1 MPEPSAALPGRFD
14 DLDLRPELQR
24 ALTALGFEEPTPI
37 QQAAIPVLLE
47 GGDVVGRAAT
57 GTGKTAAFALPI
69 LQLLAEGARPKAPVA
84 LVLVPTRELALQVCA
99 AMESYGRDLRARV
112 LAVYGGAPIGKQW
125 RALEDGVDVVVATP
139 GRALDHLRR
148 GSLTLD
154 GLRTVVLDEADEMF
168 ERGFAEDIEAILEET
183 PAERQTVLFSATM
196 PPRIDG
202 MIRRHLR
209 TPARIEIA
217 APAQV
222 AGEAP
227 KVTQKAYVVRRFDRA
242 AALARILEL
251 ESPTAT
257 LVFCRTR
264 TDVDDLTEQL
274 NGRGYRAEA
283 LHGGLGQEAR
293 DRVMGRLRAGTAE
306 LLIATDVA
314 ARGLDVDVLSHV
326 VNAELP
332 SSPEIYTHRI
342 GRVGRAGRDGVAIS
356 LFDPRQHNQLQFI
369 ERITGNK
376 ISIEAL
382 PSVTQLRTAKMA
394 RLVGE
399 VATLLA
405 AGDVAINDP
414 ALDALLDEHDPAKV
428 AMAALQ
434 LAATKDG
441 DRLSEDAIED
451 LSYRLLRR
459 RNERPDRPVRAD
471 RPQRTDRPERA
482 DRFTRNDRPGRDD
495 RPERSERFDRPS
507 REDRPV
513 RADRDERPGR
523 PERSD
528 RPERGPR
535 PAGGPRGTAA
545 GMTKLFVGAG
555 HDVGLRPKDLVGA
568 ITGEAGLRG
577 SDVGAIDIND
587 RFTLVEVPSDR
598 ADDVIVALRGTTIKG
613 ARATVRRERFTA
625 GSGPAA
631 GRGGPAPFKKKKFDG
646 DGKGRPVKRPGW

>member
-1 MPEPSAALPGRFD
+1 MHFS
-14 DLDLRPELQR
+14 DLRPELLR
-24 ALTALGFEEPTPI
+24 ALTALGYEEPTPI
-37 QQAAIPVLLE
+37 QEAAIPVLLR

-69 LQLLAEGARPKAPVA
+69 LERLADGPRGAAPVA
-84 LVLVPTRELALQVCA
+84 LVLVPTRELALQVNEA
-99 AMESYGRDLRARV
+99 LTSYGRELGARV

-125 RALEDGVDVVVATP
+125 RTLETGVDVVVATP

-148 GSLTLD
+148 GSLVLD
-154 GLRTVVLDEADEMF
+154 ELQTVVLDEADEMF
-168 ERGFAEDIEAILEET
+168 ERGFAEDIEAILEAT
-183 PAERQTVLFSATM
+183 PSTRQTVLFSATM

-209 TPARIEIA
+209 DPERIEIA
-217 APAQV
+217 APAVV

-227 KVTQKAYVVRRFDRA
+227 KVTQKAYVVRRSDRA

-251 ESPTAT
+251 ESPVAT

-264 TDVDDLTEQL
+264 IDVDDLTEQL
-274 NGRGYRAEA
+274 NSRGYRAEA

-332 SSPEIYTHRI
+332 TSPEIYTHRI

-382 PSVTQLRTAKMA
+382 PSVAQLRAAQFGRTLDEV
-394 RLVGE
+394 RELLVAGGFDS
-399 VATLLA
+399 VAT
-405 AGDVAINDP
+405 G
-414 ALDALLDEHDPAKV
+414 LDQLLDEHDPAKV
-428 AMAALQ
+428 AMAALH
-434 LAATKDG
+434 LATAKSG
-441 DRLSEDAIED
+441 DRLGEDDIED
-451 LSYRLLRR
+451 LAPRLLRR
-459 RNERPDRPVRAD
+459 RTERPERGERPARFDRAD
-471 RPQRTDRPERA
+471 RGDRGAGPGERG
-482 DRFTRNDRPGRDD
+482 P
-495 RPERSERFDRPS
+495 
-507 REDRPV
+507 
-513 RADRDERPGR
+513 RA
-523 PERSD
+523 
-528 RPERGPR
+528 ERGPR
-535 PAGGPRGTAA
+535 PTSA

-555 HDVGLRPKDLVGA
+555 HNIGLRPGDLVGA
-568 ITGEAGLRG
+568 IAGEAGLRG
-577 SDVGAIDIND
+577 SDVGGIDISD

-598 ADDVIVALRGTTIKG
+598 ADEVITALRGTTIKG
-613 ARATVRRERFTA
+613 TKAVVRRERFA
-625 GSGPAA
+625 EPGA
-631 GRGGPAPFKKKKFDG
+631 KKFVQGAPKQNRFNDSTTPSRFA
-646 DGKGRPVKRPGW
+646 KQPKWS

>member
-1 MPEPSAALPGRFD
+1 MLEPTAASPGSFD

-37 QQAAIPVLLE
+37 QHAAIPVLLE
-47 GGDVVGRAAT
+47 GKDVVGRAAT

-69 LQLLAEGARPKAPVA
+69 LQLLGDNPRPKAPVA
-84 LVLVPTRELALQVCA
+84 LVLVPTRELALQVCDA
-99 AMESYGRDLRARV
+99 LQSYGQPLRARV
-112 LAVYGGAPIGKQW
+112 LAVYGGAPIAKQW
-125 RALEDGVDVVVATP
+125 RSLDDGVDIVVATP

-148 GSLTLD
+148 GSLLLQ

-209 TPARIEIA
+209 SPVRIEIA
-217 APAQV
+217 NAALAV
-222 AGEAP
+222 GEAP
-227 KVTQKAYVVRRFDRA
+227 KVTQKGYVVRRSDRA

-342 GRVGRAGRDGVAIS
+342 GRIGRAGRDGVAIS

-369 ERITGNK
+369 ERVTGNK
-376 ISIEAL
+376 VSIEAL
-382 PSVTQLRTAKMA
+382 PSVAQLRVAQTA

-399 VATLLA
+399 VRALLD
-405 AGDVAINDP
+405 AGDVTVSDSG
-414 ALDALLDEHDPAKV
+414 LDALLDQHDAAKV

-434 LAATKDG
+434 LAAAKDG

-459 RNERPDRPVRAD
+459 RNETPDRAVRA
-471 RPQRTDRPERA
+471 ERV
-482 DRFTRNDRPGRDD
+482 
-495 RPERSERFDRPS
+495 ERGVRAVRAE
-507 REDRPV
+507 REDR
-513 RADRDERPGR
+513 
-523 PERSD
+523 
-528 RPERGPR
+528 GPR
-535 PAGGPRGTAA
+535 VASGPRVTTGA
-545 GMTKLFVGAG
+545 MTKLFVGAG
-555 HDVGLRPKDLVGA
+555 HDVGLRPKDVVGA

-598 ADDVIVALRGTTIKG
+598 ADEVIAALRGTTIKG
-613 ARATVRRERFTA
+613 ARATVRREHFTV
-625 GSGPAA
+625 GSGAGA
-631 GRGGPAPFKKKKFDG
+631 GRSGPAPFKKKRSDSEASSN
-646 DGKGRPVKRPGW
+646 GKGRPAKRPGW

>member
-1 MPEPSAALPGRFD
+1 MPDPSAAPTGRFD
-14 DLDLRPELQR
+14 ELDLRPELQR

-37 QQAAIPVLLE
+37 QQAAIPVLLA

-69 LQLLAEGARPKAPVA
+69 LQNLAAAPRPVDPVA
-84 LVLVPTRELALQVCA
+84 LVLVPTRELALQVCDA
-99 AMESYGRDLRARV
+99 LEGFGAELGARV
-112 LAVYGGAPIGKQW
+112 LAVYGGAPIGRQW
-125 RALEDGVDVVVATP
+125 RTLEEGVDVVVATP

-148 GSLTLD
+148 GSLSLA

-183 PAERQTVLFSATM
+183 PADRQTVLFSATM
-196 PPRIDG
+196 PPRMDA
-202 MIRRHLR
+202 MIRRHLQ
-209 TPARIEIA
+209 TPERIEIK
-217 APAQV
+217 APAPV

-227 KVTQKAYVVRRFDRA
+227 KVTQKAYVVRRADRA

-264 TDVDDLTEQL
+264 SDVDDLTEQL

-283 LHGGLGQEAR
+283 LHGGMGQEAR

-314 ARGLDVDVLSHV
+314 ARGLDVDVLTHV

-369 ERITGNK
+369 ERITGNR
-376 ISIEAL
+376 IAIEAL
-382 PSVTQLRTAKMA
+382 PTVEQLRAAKLA

-399 VATLLA
+399 VRALLA
-405 AGDVAINDP
+405 TGELDGSAT

-428 AMAALQ
+428 AIAALQ
-434 LAATKDG
+434 LAAAG
-441 DRLSEDAIED
+441 DSGRLVDDDIED
-451 LSYRLLRR
+451 LSSRLLRR
-459 RNERPDRPVRAD
+459 RTE
-471 RPQRTDRPERA
+471 RPERGA
-482 DRFTRNDRPGRDD
+482 RF
-495 RPERSERFDRPS
+495 ER
-507 REDRPV
+507 
-513 RADRDERPGR
+513 G
-523 PERSD
+523 D
-528 RPERGPR
+528 RPERGARFERGDRPERPERQDRAGRFEKGPR
-535 PAGGPRGTAA
+535 PGGAT
-545 GMTKLFVGAG
+545 TKLFVAAG
-555 HDVGLRPKDLVGA
+555 HNVGLRPGDLVGA

-577 SDVGAIDIND
+577 SEVGSIDISD
-587 RFTLVEVPSDR
+587 RFTLVEVPADR
-598 ADDVIVALRGTTIKG
+598 ADDVIAALRSTTIKG
-613 ARATVRRERFTA
+613 SRVNVRRERFTA
-625 GSGPAA
+625 PA
-631 GRGGPAPFKKKKFDG
+631 GRGFADRSDRGERPARTD
-646 DGKGRPVKRPGW
+646 RPGRGDRPFRPGRDERPGRDDRGPGRRPGRGNTVPYGR